1 MNDHLSTQEDR
12 PWFCSKCD
20 QRKGATNHWTVSR
33 RTGDAIEFMSWAKA
47 VRRKLLGQP
56 GTVLLCGQDCGHKE
70 LNEFYDTLLAKRVLP
85 PDVVI
90 DVKDKVIEV
99 DTP

>member
-1 MNDHLSTQEDR
+1 
-12 PWFCSKCD
+12 
-20 QRKGATNHWTVSR
+20 
-33 RTGDAIEFMSWAKA
+33 MSWAKA
-47 VRRKLLGQP
+47 VRRKLLGAP

-85 PDVVI
+85 PGVVI

>member
-1 MNDHLSTQEDR
+1 MTLPSAQDDR

-20 QRKGATNHWTVSR
+20 QRKGATNHWNVSR

-47 VRRKLLGQP
+47 VRRKLLGAP

-85 PDVVI
+85 PGVVI